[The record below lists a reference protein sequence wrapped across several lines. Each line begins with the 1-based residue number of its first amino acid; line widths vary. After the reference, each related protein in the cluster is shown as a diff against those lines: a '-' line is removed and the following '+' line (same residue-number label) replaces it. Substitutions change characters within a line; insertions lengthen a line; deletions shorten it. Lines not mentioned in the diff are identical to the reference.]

1 MNNKY
6 RVWWIPQVGM
16 REHFIVPVSSPEE
29 GRKVLDILGAYD
41 LFQLQHN
48 VKPDFCN
55 TGNIEMW
62 DEEEQAWVDWY
73 LETEDMYY
81 DDIDDYCNS
90 DDCPQTNELKEF
102 NESMYGQI
110 NFETIT
116 LMYG

>member
-16 REHFIVPVSSPEE
+16 GKHFHVPVNSLEE

-41 LFQLQHN
+41 MFQLQYCI
-48 VKPDFCN
+48 KPDYCN
-55 TGNIEMW
+55 TGGLEMW

-73 LETEDMYY
+73 IETADIYY
-81 DDIDDYCNS
+81 DDVDEYCDS
-90 DDCPQTNELKEF
+90 DDCPQAEELKAF
-102 NESMYGQI
+102 NDEVFGQI
-110 NFETIT
+110 NFETIN